1 MGKMDNRRVVV
12 VGAGIAGL
20 SAALRLRNAGAEV
33 TVFESSD
40 RVGGRTSSETHD
52 GFLYERGTQFFTS
65 TYRNAL
71 GHIKEMGLEAELRT
85 TSPWITVFKDGRPH
99 RMPSG
104 MLFGVYALTSGL
116 LSVRDLVRFT
126 RHTTSSRWPALDNY
140 SAWAEY
146 DDQDAASWSAPRLGR
161 GAEYLLEPVLAGGAM
176 QRIEETS
183 RACALSLLA
192 VTANGRS
199 KDMTLAR
206 GNDSLPRAMAARVDV
221 KLGAPVQTI
230 EATPDAVTVRLP
242 TETVRADAVVLATT
256 ASAAAGIYRAG
267 DRIERELMATPY
279 GSVIKVGLATKRDW
293 SNHPG
298 LSNVWAMTIPRG
310 ERRQIVSVTIE
321 SAKDPQRVIKVTAA
335 AATFSRRYLIIT
347 QASAPSAMR
356 RRTKKE
362 LARLRGLGPRA
373 STTRCQPQKLAK
385 EMAAPI
391 RNAAPNR
398 MPWKAARPTAP
409 ATAKSKISHRTRPK
423 NRSLGSLSGIVLV
436 QLANQFDHAG
446 RDAQ

>member
-1 MGKMDNRRVVV
+1 MANRRVVV

-20 SAALRLRNAGAEV
+20 SAALRLRQAGAQV
-33 TVFESSD
+33 TLFESSD

-52 GFLYERGTQFFTS
+52 GYLYERGTQFFTS

-71 GHIKEMGLEAELRT
+71 GLIKEMGLEAELRT

-161 GAEYLLEPVLAGGAM
+161 AAEYLLEPVLAGGMM

-183 RACALSLLA
+183 RACALAVLA
-192 VTANGRS
+192 NTANGRS
-199 KDMTLAR
+199 KDLTLAR

-221 KLGAPVQTI
+221 RLEAPVQAL
-230 EATPDAVTVRLP
+230 EATPDGVTARLP

-256 ASAAAGIYRAG
+256 ASAAAGIYRAA

-298 LSNVWAMTIPRG
+298 LSNVWAMMIPRG

-321 SAKDPQRVIKVTAA
+321 SAKDPQRVIKGGEMLNLFVTADNAERMMDWPDEQVVSAVA
-335 AATFSRRYLIIT
+335 ADVDRLFPGAFAAKHFTRVVRWREGMPKSPVGRAR
-347 QASAPSAMR
+347 A
-356 RRTKKE
+356 
-362 LARLRGLGPRA
+362 LAEYR
-373 STTRCQPQKLAK
+373 
-385 EMAAPI
+385 
-391 RNAAPNR
+391 
-398 MPWKAARPTAP
+398 
-409 ATAKSKISHRTRPK
+409 RTRP
-423 NRSLGSLSGIVLV
+423 RDCRVWLAGDYMGMPLLESAIETGTWAARRIVE
-436 QLANQFDHAG
+436 G
-446 RDAQ
+446 